1 MRIYHEYE
9 ILQVLL
15 FAHLFYLLS
24 LMLPPLGN
32 RLAVATHKHALAQE
46 FFKRPQRPS
55 FVTSTFVATHHADAG
70 KCSKG
75 RAPLFG
81 FVPQTIFG
89 NSSDGVVLGHTEILR
104 SMAIHERIY
113 KKISGP

>member
-1 MRIYHEYE
+1 MSMQ

-24 LMLPPLGN
+24 LMLPLLGN

-55 FVTSTFVATHHADAG
+55 FVTSTFVATHHADT
-70 KCSKG
+70 KRRPKG
-75 RAPLFG
+75 RAPCLDLYRRPSLTMAVMVLSFG
-81 FVPQTIFG
+81 MIGSYEVTCLNGI
-89 NSSDGVVLGHTEILR
+89 E
-104 SMAIHERIY
+104 
-113 KKISGP
+113 